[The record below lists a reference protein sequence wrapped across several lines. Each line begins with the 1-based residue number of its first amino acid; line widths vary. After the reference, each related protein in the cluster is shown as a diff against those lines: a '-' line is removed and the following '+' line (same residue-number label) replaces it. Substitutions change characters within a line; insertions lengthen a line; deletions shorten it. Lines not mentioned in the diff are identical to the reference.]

1 MTLESLLTESVTVFG
16 VADGVADDYGNVS
29 QTWAEV
35 ATENGRF
42 EQRAAQERSDDQEVV
57 VSDWVVYLLP
67 DTAVTSRARVGDAY
81 GRMFEVVGA
90 PALVKAPRRDV
101 YVEASLRFVESF

>member
-1 MTLESLLTESVTVFG
+1 MTLTALLTETVTVFG
-16 VADGVADDYGNVS
+16 VTDGEPDAYGNVT

-35 ATENGRF
+35 GTEKGRF

-57 VSDWVVYLLP
+57 VSDWVVYLPP
-67 DTAVTSRARVGDAY
+67 DTAVTSRSRVGDAY
-81 GRMFEVVGA
+81 GRTFEVVGA